1 MKKLRKD
8 NVAIIIALV
17 LVLIYVSYE
26 VYSVT
31 HIDLV
36 TQTAVTSTVYEK
48 IDADALVVRQ
58 EQVVTNASDGVTVAS
73 DDSGAK
79 IKKDGKV
86 GYVFSSQDE
95 ASNYLK
101 YLSAKKE
108 LEYYENLQSQTV
120 GQAANV
126 ESLNENI
133 DECLNDYIRSL
144 RTNTDISAASS
155 DLNGNLIKR
164 QLIIGESI
172 NFTPIISELQSKI
185 ESYSV
190 SQPIRSIK
198 TNSSGIFS
206 TYTDGYEGTFDYS
219 KVTDMSPKQ
228 VTSAIKKIRKT
239 SDTGSTSK
247 NLGKLVTAY
256 NWYMLAVVD
265 GDSVKS
271 LADGQ
276 TVSVALKE
284 DNSTVDMKIV
294 SGAEL
299 TPGSKQT
306 VLVLESDD
314 MNDKI
319 AALRSSEIEI
329 RYKSY
334 TGIKVPTEALHV
346 YKGKKGVYALISSQV
361 KFREADVIFTDDDYV
376 LLSYDPENEKGIR
389 LYDKIITQGKDLDDG
404 KVYT

>member
-36 TQTAVTSTVYEK
+36 TQTAVTSTGYEK

-73 DDSGAK
+73 YDSGAK
-79 IKKDGKV
+79 IKKGGKV

-144 RTNTDISAASS
+144 RTNTDISAAAS

-190 SQPIRSIK
+190 SQPVRSIK

-206 TYTDGYEGTFDYS
+206 TYTDGYESTFDYS

-239 SDTGSTSK
+239 STIFS
-247 NLGKLVTAY
+247 LVSRICSA
-256 NWYMLAVVD
+256 
-265 GDSVKS
+265 
-271 LADGQ
+271 
-276 TVSVALKE
+276 
-284 DNSTVDMKIV
+284 
-294 SGAEL
+294 
-299 TPGSKQT
+299 
-306 VLVLESDD
+306 
-314 MNDKI
+314 
-319 AALRSSEIEI
+319 
-329 RYKSY
+329 
-334 TGIKVPTEALHV
+334 
-346 YKGKKGVYALISSQV
+346 
-361 KFREADVIFTDDDYV
+361 
-376 LLSYDPENEKGIR
+376 
-389 LYDKIITQGKDLDDG
+389 
-404 KVYT
+404 